1 LGLADYYRG
10 FVKDFARI
18 AKSFDEMTR
27 KDMKWNWKERQQR
40 VFEKLKKR
48 FMMKSVLVTL
58 DLDKEIRL
66 ETDAFDFAIEGML
79 LMKCENEK

>member
-1 LGLADYYRG
+1 
-10 FVKDFARI
+10 
-18 AKSFDEMTR
+18 MTR

-40 VFEKLKKR
+40 VFEKLKKK